1 MGDYET
7 DLPLWSGHRAGLGP
21 NIATVLIAAVLG
33 FGAGWSYRGDLLT
46 FAGLSAGANSERR

>member
-33 FGAGWSYRGDLLT
+33 FGAG
-46 FAGLSAGANSERR
+46 